1 MKRRRQP
8 NQYLSSTVRRRG
20 RVVQPRYPLPRSK
33 GARSYSANQE
43 VSEPKPD
50 LGQTMRLPAFLR
62 AARRRPTRSVRV
74 IATILLLFFPLA
86 MAVWA
91 ASVAV
96 PIAIEARNAA
106 GKVFV
111 TPVEREHFAE
121 STAPP
126 PVVPETTATL
136 PSATGTSVAAASTV
150 VTQPDVTPTQPGPT
164 PTPYPEWDGTQPIN
178 ILLLGVDAR
187 EGEEGPPRSDTMIVV
202 RVDPVNK
209 RVDMMSIPR
218 DLLVEIPG
226 YSATKINAAYP
237 YGELNDNIPGGGP
250 TLAAQTVEY
259 NFGIRIDFF
268 AEVDIIGMERVID
281 TLGGVIID
289 VPGIVKDDQ
298 YPTGDYGYTR
308 VYFTPGLQ
316 MMDGPTAVR
325 YSRTRHDDGDFAR
338 QARQQQVLMAI
349 RDRAIG
355 TGAVT
360 KIPELLAEVGDSVRT
375 DLSLRQML
383 SLARLGQEIDQA
395 NIYSHS
401 LAPYVQESWIDGGY
415 YLVGDWDSLRNLAAN
430 LPDDANATRPMDS
443 DSEGSP
449 LPAAGTPMPG
459 TPATPA
465 TTPVI
470 QPDQIEP

>member
-1 MKRRRQP
+1 
-8 NQYLSSTVRRRG
+8 
-20 RVVQPRYPLPRSK
+20 
-33 GARSYSANQE
+33 
-43 VSEPKPD
+43 
-50 LGQTMRLPAFLR
+50 
-62 AARRRPTRSVRV
+62 
-74 IATILLLFFPLA
+74 
-86 MAVWA
+86 
-91 ASVAV
+91 
-96 PIAIEARNAA
+96 
-106 GKVFV
+106 
-111 TPVEREHFAE
+111 
-121 STAPP
+121 
-126 PVVPETTATL
+126 
-136 PSATGTSVAAASTV
+136 
-150 VTQPDVTPTQPGPT
+150 
-164 PTPYPEWDGTQPIN
+164 
-178 ILLLGVDAR
+178 
-187 EGEEGPPRSDTMIVV
+187 MIVV

-449 LPAAGTPMPG
+449 LPAAGTPTPG

>member
-1 MKRRRQP
+1 MKRRRLP
-8 NQYLSSTVRRRG
+8 NQYLSTTVRRRG
-20 RVVQPRYPLPRSK
+20 RVAQPRYPLPRSK
-33 GARSYSANQE
+33 GARSYASDVESSAA
-43 VSEPKPD
+43 KPD

-62 AARRRPTRSVRV
+62 AARRRQPRSVRV
-74 IATILLLFFPLA
+74 IATVLLLFLPLV
-86 MAVWA
+86 MAIWA
-91 ASVAV
+91 ASVVV

-111 TPVEREHFAE
+111 TPVEREHFADA
-121 STAPP
+121 TAPP
-126 PVVPETTATL
+126 PVEPEATATS
-136 PSATGTSVAAASTV
+136 PAATGTTIAAAATSTAE
-150 VTQPDVTPTQPGPT
+150 PDATATQPGPT
-164 PTPYPEWDGTQPIN
+164 PTAYPEWDGTQPIN

-237 YGELNDNIPGGGP
+237 YGEVNENIPGGGP

-338 QARQQQVLMAI
+338 QQRQQQVLMAI

-401 LAPYVQESWIDGGY
+401 LAPYVEESWIDGGY
-415 YLVGDWDSLRNLAAN
+415 YLVGDWDSLRYLAGN
-430 LPDDANATRPMDS
+430 LPDDTNATRPMDS
-443 DSEGSP
+443 NQEQRSTPTPTPTASEV
-449 LPAAGTPMPG
+449 TPTE
-459 TPATPA
+459 TPTPS
-465 TTPVI
+465 
-470 QPDQIEP
+470 DQLEP